1 MSQTEYCVCDNT
13 GMLWYESNNTLSVN
27 GIIAPPAI
35 KRELPETKPCD
46 CQWFAANIAKIN
58 ACIQFCGNHGW
69 TYEAEYIQF
78 CPWCGKKLDAKP

>member
-1 MSQTEYCVCDNT
+1 MSQTPCQNCDGT
-13 GMLWYESNNTLSVN
+13 GWIDGVHQVN
-27 GIIAPPAI
+27 LGGSLVVKLPEI
-35 KRELPETKPCD
+35 KRDLPETKPCD
-46 CQWFAANIAKIN
+46 CILFAANIAKIN